1 MRCGF
6 DPCTSGAEVRGFCR
20 KHYDHMRHTG
30 QLETTVHKSSNPNWE
45 IVAVTAGYRLRL
57 EAAKAKVIQALLI
70 SSHPD
75 KVFPQ
80 TLEEVL
86 MQALVELEVD

>member
-6 DPCTSGAEVRGFCR
+6 DPCTDSAKVRGFCR
-20 KHYDHMRHTG
+20 KHYDIMRHSG
-30 QLETTVHKSSNPNWE
+30 QLAVSVHKSVSPMWE
-45 IVAVTAGYRLRL
+45 PLEITANYRLRL
-57 EAAKAKVIQALLI
+57 EAAKAKVTQALLI

-80 TLEEVL
+80 TLKEVL
-86 MQALVELEVD
+86 DQALEELEVE

>member
-6 DPCTSGAEVRGFCR
+6 DSCISGAEVRGYCR

-30 QLETTVHKSSNPNWE
+30 QLEVTVTKGRSPMWE
-45 IVAVTAGYRLRL
+45 PVAVTATYRLKI
-57 EAAKAKVIQALLI
+57 EAAKAKVTQALAI
-70 SSHPD
+70 VSHPD
-75 KVFPQ
+75 RTFPQ

-86 MQALVELEVD
+86 MQALEELEVE

>member
-20 KHYDHMRHTG
+20 KHYDHMRNTG
-30 QLETTVHKSSNPNWE
+30 QLEMTVHKSRSIWWE
-45 IVAVTAGYRLRL
+45 PVAVTANYRLKL
-57 EAAKAKVIQALLI
+57 EAAKAKVTQALLI

-86 MQALVELEVD
+86 MQALEELEVD